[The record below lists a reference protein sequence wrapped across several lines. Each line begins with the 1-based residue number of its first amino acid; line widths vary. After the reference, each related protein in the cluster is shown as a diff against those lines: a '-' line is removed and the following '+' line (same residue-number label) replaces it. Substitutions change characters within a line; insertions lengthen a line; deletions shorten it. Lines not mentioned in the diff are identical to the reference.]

1 MALEEEVGAL
11 RRNPLFA
18 KISPSKLKL
27 LAFTSE
33 RIDFEEGQDLFHMGD
48 VSDSAYA
55 IIKGSADVLID
66 TPAGE
71 IRVAQI
77 EKNAFVGEIGI
88 ICDVPR
94 TATIRARSHLETLK
108 VTKEQFLQL
117 MAEFPDAAIAVMRV
131 LGDRLTNTTA
141 ELSQARKKI
150 QDLES

>member
-1 MALEEEVGAL
+1 MSLEDEVGAL

-33 RIDFEEGQDLFHMGD
+33 RIDFEKGQNLFHMGD
-48 VSDSAYA
+48 SSDGAYA
-55 IIKGSADVLID
+55 ILKGSADVLID

-71 IRVAQI
+71 IKVAEV

-94 TATIRARSHLETLK
+94 TATIRACSHLETLK
-108 VTKEQFLQL
+108 ISKEQFFQL
-117 MAEFPDAAIAVMRV
+117 MAEFPDAAVEVMRV
-131 LGDRLTNTTA
+131 LADRLTNTTA

-150 QDLES
+150 QELET

>member
-1 MALEEEVGAL
+1 MSLEDEVSAL

-33 RIDFEEGQDLFHMGD
+33 RLDFEKGQDLFRMGD

-55 IIKGSADVLID
+55 IIKGAADVLID
-66 TPAGE
+66 TPNGE
-71 IRVAQI
+71 ITVAQI

-94 TATIRARSHLETLK
+94 TATIRASKHLETLK
-108 VTKEQFLQL
+108 ISKEQFLQL
-117 MAEFPDAAIAVMRV
+117 LAEFPDAAIEVMRV
-131 LGDRLTNTTA
+131 LGDRLTQTTA
-141 ELSQARKKI
+141 ELSLARKKI
-150 QDLES
+150 KDLES